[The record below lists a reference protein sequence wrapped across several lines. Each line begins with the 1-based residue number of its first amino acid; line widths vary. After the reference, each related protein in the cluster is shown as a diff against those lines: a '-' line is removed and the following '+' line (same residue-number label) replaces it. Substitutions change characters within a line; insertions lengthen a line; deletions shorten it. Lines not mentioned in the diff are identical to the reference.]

1 MSKTSP
7 TLCGSTDT
15 DLRSRLGYIDL
26 VRLILAYH
34 QAHLRRLGA
43 ALALARA
50 VEGREAEGFPSA
62 LADHLARMLAE
73 MAAHQAREAH
83 LMMPRLRLG
92 GAPWPTL
99 GQLQSEH
106 ASAEA
111 DIRRLTDLT
120 GGYDAPAQACS
131 DWRALYALCREYE
144 REFREHVELEESIVF
159 ARFSGRPG
167 VAA

>member
-50 VEGREAEGFPSA
+50 VEAREAEGFPSA
-62 LADHLARMLAE
+62 LSDHLARMLAD

-99 GQLQSEH
+99 GQLRNEH

-111 DIRRLTDLT
+111 DIRRLAELT

-159 ARFSGRPG
+159 ARFGGRPG
-167 VAA
+167 LAA